1 MTVTYDLIIRNA
13 RDMDGTPITVGI
25 VDGRIAALG
34 PAVDGRGA
42 EYDAREHVLG
52 PGLHDHHCHLLATA
66 ARLEYASPATTAI

>member
-42 EYDAREHVLG
+42 AVAVM
-52 PGLHDHHCHLLATA
+52 LAPP
-66 ARLEYASPATTAI
+66 RFH